1 MPFLNRKPET
11 PYTVGLLIVLGLI
24 MAVAVIRDP
33 LFFLHQVFGV
43 R

>member
-11 PYTVGLLIVLGLI
+11 PYTVGLLIVLGLM
-24 MAVAVIRDP
+24 MALAAVRSLP
-33 LFFLHQVFGV
+33 FFLHQVFGV